1 MNDEMELLITFM
13 LKYDASD
20 AHFVLRKERLDVQL
34 RTAYGMKEI
43 KHMALSA
50 AFFRY
55 LKFIANLD
63 LAAASLPQSGNFT
76 FSYQEK
82 PYYFRFSTISNM
94 DTETGVLR
102 YFKQSR

>member
-55 LKFIANLD
+55 LKFIANLRYKRQPA
-63 LAAASLPQSGNFT
+63 LQQSGNFPLALSRKT
-76 FSYQEK
+76 SI
-82 PYYFRFSTISNM
+82 YFRFSTISNINRKP
-94 DTETGVLR
+94 EFYV
-102 YFKQSR
+102 F